1 MEFYNKI
8 NQKTGYFMRKIFVL
22 FNIICVGLLFT
33 GISYAENSNESYED
47 KVKHSIYDISVI
59 EKQLE
64 AYKKEHGH
72 YPKTEEGLENIKKYS
87 VTVVPDHIVPNR
99 YLEGNFDSRNLKW
112 EGYQFPE
119 PDLMDGWGRKY
130 EYKSNGV
137 KYSIHSYGE
146 KGVSGDKNSGTDIV
160 IFSNK

>member
-1 MEFYNKI
+1 MKFYNKI

-22 FNIICVGLLFT
+22 LNIICAGLLFT
-33 GISYAENSNESYED
+33 GISYAENSNESHED
-47 KVKHSIYDISVI
+47 RVKHSIYDISVI

-64 AYKKEHGH
+64 AYKKEHGQ

-99 YLEGNFDSRNLKW
+99 YLEGNIDSRNIKW

-119 PDLMDGWGRKY
+119 PDLVDGWGRKY

-137 KYSIHSYGE
+137 KYSIHSYG
-146 KGVSGDKNSGTDIV
+146 DKDASDDAKANIV
-160 IFSNK
+160 IFSSK

>member
-1 MEFYNKI
+1 
-8 NQKTGYFMRKIFVL
+8 MRNIFIL
-22 FNIICVGLLFT
+22 FKVFFICIIFA
-33 GISYAENSNESYED
+33 GISYAESGDNESQED
-47 KVKHSIYDISVI
+47 KVKHSIYDMSVI

-64 AYKKEHGH
+64 AYKKEHGK
-72 YPKTEEGLENIKKYS
+72 YPKTEEGLENIKKYN

-99 YLEGNFDSRNLKW
+99 YLEGNSPYSRAMKW
-112 EGYQFPE
+112 EGYKFPS
-119 PDLMDGWGRKY
+119 PDLVDGWGRKY

-146 KGVSGDKNSGTDIV
+146 DGVQGGAGAGADIV